1 MTGHRSQALPRRVRT
16 GLIAVIAMSLMAL
29 TTTLTPQA
37 ARAAT
42 LSATPATVSGATL
55 AVTLPGPTSPLG
67 VSPEVYYDDASGTYY
82 LYTTANPPRM
92 YTSRDG
98 VSWTERPDAA
108 LPMGVDWSITR
119 MGPNDYRMYFASI
132 DPSLPA
138 TVSCSRQRKQLRY
151 ATSTDLV
158 RWTTQPAILLD
169 DVGCGVPHVMRI
181 ADGTYVLYYNTITT
195 QHGVHLATSADGLAW
210 TPRPGLLANTRD
222 LVDPAPIPMPD
233 GTYLMVSSN
242 RGSNGSLQQLEILT
256 SPDALSWTLRPTP
269 LYQPIGA
276 RALDPSVEIVDGQV
290 RVWFAYVPGMDDQQ
304 ARLASSV
311 LTLAAAPRKGQ
322 RCPTKGA
329 KATSATGQALVCAKR
344 AGRLVWLVRR

>member
-1 MTGHRSQALPRRVRT
+1 MRSLRRTALCLV
-16 GLIAVIAMSLMAL
+16 AAL
-29 TTTLTPQA
+29 ALALAPES

-55 AVTLPGPTSPLG
+55 SVTLPGPSAPLG
-67 VSPEVYYDDASGTYY
+67 VSPEVYYDDATGTYY
-82 LYTTANPPRM
+82 LYTTANPPRL

-98 VSWTERPDAA
+98 VTWSVRDDAV
-108 LPMGVDWSITR
+108 LPMGFDWSITR
-119 MGPNDYRMYFASI
+119 MGPNDYRMYFASV
-132 DPSLPA
+132 DPNLPA

-151 ATSTDLV
+151 AASTDLV
-158 RWTTQPAILLD
+158 RWTTQPGILMD

-181 ADGTYVLYYNTITT
+181 ADGTFVLYYNTITT
-195 QHGVHLATSADGLAW
+195 AHGVHLATSADGLSW

-256 SPDALSWTLRPTP
+256 SPDALTWTLRPTP
-269 LYQPIGA
+269 LFQPVGA
-276 RALDPSVEIVDGQV
+276 RALDPSVEIVDGRI
-290 RVWFAYVPGMDDQQ
+290 RVWFAYVVGMDDQQ

-311 LTLAAAPRKGQ
+311 LTLAVAPSRGQ
-322 RCPTKGA
+322 RCSVRGA
-329 KATSATGQALVCAKR
+329 KAVSATGQALVCAKR
-344 AGRLVWLVRR
+344 GARLLWVVRR